1 MKIKTGVTLCAFAAL
16 CAGMFV
22 VAVVPSVAVTM
33 EETVVT
39 ASRIEE
45 ALQRAPDSVT
55 VVTETEIKEKGRK
68 SVIEVLQDVPGV
80 VVSRNGSFGGTASI
94 YMRGTSN
101 AHTLVMIDGV
111 RVGDSMATDGKL
123 SMSDLSTDNIER
135 IEIVRGAQSV
145 LYGSDAIGGVI
156 NIITKKG
163 EGKRV
168 FTFSS
173 ETGSYESFR
182 EKVGVSGGT
191 NSVSYSA
198 SVERYDTQGVSKAEE
213 ELPGID
219 EEDYYN
225 RTNVSARI
233 SGDLSDTVAVGFA
246 VRHTESELDY
256 DAMDWMTGRAIDADN
271 MQEITMTS
279 MSANFDQD
287 LTDWW
292 QHVIKAGTTDVERE
306 YMANGVFNNA
316 FSGTSRQAS
325 WQHNFFIGSVD
336 TISAGFDYEEEEG
349 DLQDPTWGNIPN
361 KSTNTKS
368 FFIQNKL
375 TPLPGLSVTLGY
387 RAIDH
392 QTFGGED
399 TYKAAAAYVFEQTGT
414 KIRGG
419 YGTGFHAP
427 SLYQLYSTYGST
439 SLKPEE
445 STGYDIGIEQPLLN
459 NRVHASLTYFHNEIE
474 QLIDFNMM
482 TWKYYNVGEAETKG
496 VEAALSFE
504 PVEWMFVNLAY
515 TYTEATDETPT
526 GANTGKDLRYRPQ
539 HAGSVSVT
547 VTPMD
552 GLTVNVNAQ
561 YTGERYR
568 DANNA
573 NEMPEYLL
581 VNCAASYNV
590 TEWLEVFGR
599 IENLTDK
606 DYQSIYDY
614 GEPGIGFYGGVT
626 LTF

>member
-1 MKIKTGVTLCAFAAL
+1 MKKKTGVILSAVAAL
-16 CAGMFV
+16 CAGLFV
-22 VAVVPSVAVTM
+22 VETVPSLAVMM

-45 ALQRAPDSVT
+45 ELQFAPDSVT
-55 VVTETEIKEKGRK
+55 VVTAREMEEKGRK
-68 SVIEVLQDVPGV
+68 TVIDVLRDVPGV
-80 VVSRNGSFGGTASI
+80 IVSRNGSFGGSASI

-101 AHTLVMIDGV
+101 AHTLIMIDGV

-123 SMSDLSTDNIER
+123 SLSDLSTDNIER

-163 EGKRV
+163 KGKPA

-173 ETGSYESFR
+173 EAGSFESFR

-191 NSVSYSA
+191 DRVSYSA

-213 ELPGID
+213 DLPGVD
-219 EEDYYN
+219 EDDYYN
-225 RTNVSARI
+225 KTNVSARI
-233 SGDLSDTVAVGFA
+233 NADLSDTVAVGFS
-246 VRHTESELDY
+246 VCHTESEMDY

-271 MQEITMTS
+271 VQGTTMTS

-306 YMANGVFNNA
+306 YMANGAFNNA
-316 FSGTSRQAS
+316 FGGTSRQAS

-392 QTFGGED
+392 QTFGSED
-399 TYKAAAAYVFEQTGT
+399 TYKAAAAYVFGPTGT

-427 SLYQLYSTYGST
+427 SLYQLYSSYGST

-459 NRVHASLTYFHNEIE
+459 DTVRASLTYFYNEIE
-474 QLIDFNMM
+474 QLIDFNMV
-482 TWKYYNVGEAETKG
+482 TWKYYNVGVAETKG

-504 PVEWMFVNLAY
+504 PVGWMFVDLAY
-515 TYTEATDETPT
+515 TYTEATDETAG
-526 GANTGKDLRYRPQ
+526 GANQGKDFVYRPQ
-539 HAGSVSVT
+539 HTGSASVT

-552 GLTVNVNAQ
+552 GLTFNVNAQ

-573 NEMPEYLL
+573 NEMPDYLL
-581 VNCAASYNV
+581 VNCAASYDV

-599 IENLTDK
+599 IENLTDEN
-606 DYQSIYDY
+606 YQSIYDY
-614 GEPGIGFYGGVT
+614 SEPGVGFYGGVT